1 MKLVCERKVTMIPST
16 INRRGK
22 KREKKDI
29 LNVAAY
35 CRVSTSQEEQENSY
49 ESQVAYYTKL
59 ITETP
64 EWNLVAI
71 YADDGISGTDMK
83 KRDNFN
89 LMMER
94 CLRKEQDIDLI
105 LTKSISRFARNT
117 VDCLSCIRRLKE
129 RNIAIYFE
137 KEHINTLEATGE
149 LLITILSSQAQ
160 EESRNISENVKWGL
174 KRKYENGEVLI
185 KRTFGY
191 KKGIDKRLHIIPEE
205 AEIVRM
211 IYKKYLEGQSLNGI
225 ADLLTKMKVRTIRGN
240 SRWNGSSIRVILTNE
255 KYIGDAIAQKTF
267 TVDYLLKDRRKNKG
281 ELPQYY
287 VQNLHEP
294 IISKELYYLVQQE
307 MKRRTCLKK
316 KSMSGGVEE
325 LEGRYSGK
333 FALSKILIC
342 GECGSE
348 YRRQIRRK
356 SGKEKAV
363 WRCEKR
369 LRNGIR
375 YCRHSPTLEEGVLHG
390 IILKAINRM
399 ADEIQIGS
407 REAEEIFEIQTE
419 EIPNQVQ
426 KENSNVTVFESIYSN
441 IACNL
446 KDYEKMKIHIVEEQ
460 LEQDKVR
467 CMVIQDIIGK
477 RTYFLNEYNEQLVR
491 KLVKKIN
498 VINAFQIEVVFKIGL
513 VVLETWKGNDK

>member
-1 MKLVCERKVTMIPST
+1 MCERKVTMFPST
-16 INRRGK
+16 INGRGK
-22 KREKKDI
+22 KREKKEI

-94 CLRKEQDIDLI
+94 CLRKEKDIDLI

-191 KKGIDKRLHIIPEE
+191 EKGVDNHLHVIPEE
-205 AEIVRM
+205 AEIVRI
-211 IYKKYLEGQSLNGI
+211 IYKKYLEGQSLNDI
-225 ADLLTKMKVRTIRGN
+225 ADLLTKMRVSTIRGN
-240 SRWNGSSIRVILTNE
+240 TRWNGSSIRVILTNE
-255 KYIGDAIAQKTF
+255 KYIGDAMAQKTF

-307 MKRRTCLKK
+307 MKRRASLKK

-325 LEGRYSGK
+325 SEGRYSGK

-348 YRRQIRRK
+348 YRRQIRK
-356 SGKEKAV
+356 KNGKAKAV
-363 WRCEKR
+363 WRCENR
-369 LRNGIR
+369 MRNGIR
-375 YCRHSPTLEEGVLHG
+375 YCRHSPTLEEEMLHG
-390 IILKAINRM
+390 ILLKAINRM
-399 ADEIQIGS
+399 ADQIQIGS

-419 EIPNQVQ
+419 EIPNQAQ
-426 KENSNVTVFESIYSN
+426 KENLNVTVFESIYSN

-446 KDYEKMKIHIVEEQ
+446 EDYEKMEIHIIEEQ
-460 LEQDKVR
+460 LGQDKVR
-467 CMVIQDIIGK
+467 NMVIQDVIGK

-491 KLVKKIN
+491 KLMRKIN
-498 VINAFQIEVVFKIGL
+498 VINAFQIEVVFKTGI
-513 VVLETWKGNDK
+513 VIVETWRK

>member
-1 MKLVCERKVTMIPST
+1 
-16 INRRGK
+16 
-22 KREKKDI
+22 
-29 LNVAAY
+29 
-35 CRVSTSQEEQENSY
+35 
-49 ESQVAYYTKL
+49 
-59 ITETP
+59 
-64 EWNLVAI
+64 
-71 YADDGISGTDMK
+71 MK

-94 CLRKEQDIDLI
+94 CLWKEKDIDLI

-117 VDCLSCIRRLKE
+117 VDCLSCIRKLKE

-185 KRTFGY
+185 KRVFGY
-191 KKGIDKRLHIIPEE
+191 EKGIDNHLHIIPEE

-211 IYKKYLEGQSLNGI
+211 IYKKYLEGQSLNDI
-225 ADLLTKMKVRTIRGN
+225 ADLLTKMRVSTIRGN
-240 SRWNGSSIRVILTNE
+240 TRWNGSSIRVILTNE
-255 KYIGDAIAQKTF
+255 KYIGDAMAQKTF

-307 MKRRTCLKK
+307 MKRSASLKK

-325 LEGRYSGK
+325 SEGRYSGK

-348 YRRQIRRK
+348 YRRQIRK
-356 SGKEKAV
+356 KNGKAKAV
-363 WRCEKR
+363 WRCENR

-375 YCRHSPTLEEGVLHG
+375 YCRHSPTLEEEMLHG
-390 IILKAINRM
+390 ILLKAINRM
-399 ADEIQIGS
+399 ADQIQIGS

-419 EIPNQVQ
+419 EIPNQAQ
-426 KENSNVTVFESIYSN
+426 KENLNVTVFESIYSN
-441 IACNL
+441 IADNL
-446 KDYEKMKIHIVEEQ
+446 EDYEKMEIHIIEEQ
-460 LEQDKVR
+460 LGQDKVR
-467 CMVIQDIIGK
+467 NMVIQDVIGK

-491 KLVKKIN
+491 KLMRKIN
-498 VINAFQIEVVFKIGL
+498 VINAFQIEVVFKTGI
-513 VVLETWKGNDK
+513 VIVEAWKENDK

>member
-1 MKLVCERKVTMIPST
+1 MCERKVTMFPST

-22 KREKKDI
+22 KREKKEI

-49 ESQVAYYTKL
+49 EAQVAYYTKL
-59 ITETP
+59 ITDTP

-94 CLRKEQDIDLI
+94 CLWKEKDIDLI

-117 VDCLSCIRRLKE
+117 VDCLSCIRKLKE

-185 KRTFGY
+185 KRVFGY
-191 KKGIDKRLHIIPEE
+191 EKGIDNHLHIIPEE

-211 IYKKYLEGQSLNGI
+211 IYKKYLEGQSLNDI
-225 ADLLTKMKVRTIRGN
+225 ADLLTKMRVRTIRGN
-240 SRWNGSSIRVILTNE
+240 TRWNGSSIRVILTNE

-267 TVDYLLKDRRKNKG
+267 TVDYLLKERRKNKG

-307 MKRRTCLKK
+307 RKRRACLKK
-316 KSMSGGVEE
+316 KKYVRRR
-325 LEGRYSGK
+325 GR
-333 FALSKILIC
+333 
-342 GECGSE
+342 
-348 YRRQIRRK
+348 IRRK
-356 SGKEKAV
+356 IFWKICAV
-363 WRCEKR
+363 
-369 LRNGIR
+369 
-375 YCRHSPTLEEGVLHG
+375 
-390 IILKAINRM
+390 
-399 ADEIQIGS
+399 
-407 REAEEIFEIQTE
+407 
-419 EIPNQVQ
+419 
-426 KENSNVTVFESIYSN
+426 
-441 IACNL
+441 
-446 KDYEKMKIHIVEEQ
+446 
-460 LEQDKVR
+460 
-467 CMVIQDIIGK
+467 
-477 RTYFLNEYNEQLVR
+477 
-491 KLVKKIN
+491 
-498 VINAFQIEVVFKIGL
+498 
-513 VVLETWKGNDK
+513 

>member
-1 MKLVCERKVTMIPST
+1 VCERKVTMFPST
-16 INRRGK
+16 INGRGK
-22 KREKKDI
+22 KREKKEI

-94 CLRKEQDIDLI
+94 CLRKEKDIDLI

-191 KKGIDKRLHIIPEE
+191 EKGVDNHLHVIPEE
-205 AEIVRM
+205 AEIVRI
-211 IYKKYLEGQSLNGI
+211 IYKKYLEGQSLNDI
-225 ADLLTKMKVRTIRGN
+225 ADLLTKMRVSTIRGN
-240 SRWNGSSIRVILTNE
+240 TRWNGSSIRVILTNV
-255 KYIGDAIAQKTF
+255 KYIGDAMAQKTF

-307 MKRRTCLKK
+307 MKRSASLKK

-325 LEGRYSGK
+325 SEGRYSGK

-348 YRRQIRRK
+348 YRRQIRK
-356 SGKEKAV
+356 KNGKAKAV
-363 WRCEKR
+363 WRCENR

-375 YCRHSPTLEEGVLHG
+375 YCRHSPTLEEEMLHG
-390 IILKAINRM
+390 ILLKAINRM
-399 ADEIQIGS
+399 ADQIQIGS

-419 EIPNQVQ
+419 EIPNQAQ
-426 KENSNVTVFESIYSN
+426 KENLNVTVFESIYSN
-441 IACNL
+441 IADNL
-446 KDYEKMKIHIVEEQ
+446 EDYEKMEIHIIEEQ
-460 LEQDKVR
+460 LGQDKVR
-467 CMVIQDIIGK
+467 NMVIQDVIGK

-491 KLVKKIN
+491 KLMRKIN
-498 VINAFQIEVVFKIGL
+498 VINAFQIEVVFKTGI
-513 VVLETWKGNDK
+513 VIVETWRK

>member
-16 INRRGK
+16 INRRGR
-22 KREKKDI
+22 KREKKEI

-59 ITETP
+59 ITDTP

-94 CLRKEQDIDLI
+94 CLRKEKDIDLI
-105 LTKSISRFARNT
+105 LTKFISRFARNT

-174 KRKYENGEVLI
+174 QRKYENGEVLI

-191 KKGIDKRLHIIPEE
+191 EKGIDKHLHIIPEE

-211 IYKKYLEGQSLNGI
+211 IYKEYLEGKSLNGI
-225 ADLLTKMKVRTIRGN
+225 ADLLTQMGVRTIRGN
-240 SRWNGSSIRVILTNE
+240 TKWSESSIRVILTNE
-255 KYIGDAIAQKTF
+255 KYIGDAVAQKTF

-287 VQNLHEP
+287 VQDLHEP

-307 MKRRTCLKK
+307 MKRRICLKK
-316 KSMSGGVEE
+316 KSMAGGMKE
-325 LEGRYSGK
+325 LKGKYSGK

-348 YRRQIRRK
+348 YRRQTSRK
-356 SGKEKAV
+356 NGKEKAV
-363 WRCEKR
+363 WRCENR

-375 YCRHSPTLEEGVLHG
+375 YCRHSPTLEEEALHG
-390 IILKAINRM
+390 IVLKAINRM
-399 ADEIQIGS
+399 ADQIQIGA

-419 EIPNQVQ
+419 EIPKQVQ
-426 KENSNVTVFESIYSN
+426 EENSNVTVFESIYSN

-446 KDYEKMKIHIVEEQ
+446 EDYEKMEIHIVEEQ

>member
-1 MKLVCERKVTMIPST
+1 MKPVCERKVTMIPSI

-22 KREKKDI
+22 KREKKEI

-59 ITETP
+59 ITDTP

-94 CLRKEQDIDLI
+94 CLRKDKDIDLI

-137 KEHINTLEATGE
+137 KEHINTLESTGE

-160 EESRNISENVKWGL
+160 EESRNISENVRWGL

-191 KKGIDKRLHIIPEE
+191 EKGTDKNLHIIPKE
-205 AEIVRM
+205 AEFVRM

-225 ADLLTKMKVRTIRGN
+225 ANLLTKMKVKTIRGN
-240 SRWNGSSIRVILTNE
+240 ARWNGSSIRAILTNE
-255 KYIGDAIAQKTF
+255 KYIGDAVAQKTF

-307 MKRRTCLKK
+307 MKRRACLKK
-316 KSMSGGVEE
+316 KSMVGGTEE
-325 LEGRYSGK
+325 LEGKYSGK

-348 YRRQIRRK
+348 YRRQTSRK
-356 SGKEKAV
+356 NGKEKAV
-363 WRCEKR
+363 WRCENR

-375 YCRHSPTLEEGVLHG
+375 YCRHSPTLEEESIHG

-399 ADEIQIGS
+399 ADQIQIGA

-419 EIPNQVQ
+419 KIPKQIQ
-426 KENSNVTVFESIYSN
+426 KENQNLTAFESIYRK
-441 IACNL
+441 IVDNL
-446 KDYEKMKIHIVEEQ
+446 EDYEKMEIHIVEEQ
-460 LEQDKVR
+460 LGQDKVR
-467 CMVIQDIIGK
+467 YMEIQDLIGK

-498 VINAFQIEVVFKIGL
+498 VINAFQIEVVFKTGL
-513 VVLETWKGNDK
+513 VVVETWKEK

>member
-1 MKLVCERKVTMIPST
+1 MCERKVTMFPST
-16 INRRGK
+16 INGRGK
-22 KREKKDI
+22 KREKKEI

-59 ITETP
+59 ITGTP

-94 CLRKEQDIDLI
+94 CLRKEKDIDLI

-137 KEHINTLEATGE
+137 KEHINTLEAAGE

-160 EESRNISENVKWGL
+160 EESRNISENVKWWL

-191 KKGIDKRLHIIPEE
+191 EKGVDNHLHVIPEE
-205 AEIVRM
+205 AEIVRI
-211 IYKKYLEGQSLNGI
+211 IYKKYLEGQSLNDI
-225 ADLLTKMKVRTIRGN
+225 ADLLTKMRVGTIRGN
-240 SRWNGSSIRVILTNE
+240 TRWNGSSIRVILTNE
-255 KYIGDAIAQKTF
+255 KYIGDAMAQKTF

-307 MKRRTCLKK
+307 MKRRASLKK

-325 LEGRYSGK
+325 SEGRYSGK

-348 YRRQIRRK
+348 YRRQIRK
-356 SGKEKAV
+356 KNGKAKAV
-363 WRCEKR
+363 WRCENR

-375 YCRHSPTLEEGVLHG
+375 YCRHSPTLEEEMLHG
-390 IILKAINRM
+390 ILLKAINRM
-399 ADEIQIGS
+399 ADQIQIGS

-419 EIPNQVQ
+419 EIPNQAQ
-426 KENSNVTVFESIYSN
+426 K
-441 IACNL
+441 
-446 KDYEKMKIHIVEEQ
+446 
-460 LEQDKVR
+460 
-467 CMVIQDIIGK
+467 
-477 RTYFLNEYNEQLVR
+477 
-491 KLVKKIN
+491 
-498 VINAFQIEVVFKIGL
+498 
-513 VVLETWKGNDK
+513 